1 MSKYKVILYN
11 EETDDVVDDFV
22 DGETFDSEDEAQDFI
37 DDMSANLAE
46 GEEILR
52 LRGEWDDPD
61 PEDNYGYGSDDLFL
75 QVIEIE
81 D

>member
-37 DDMSANLAE
+37 DDMSANMAE

-61 PEDNYGYGSDDLFL
+61 PEDNYGNGSDDLFL
-75 QVIEIE
+75 QVVEIE